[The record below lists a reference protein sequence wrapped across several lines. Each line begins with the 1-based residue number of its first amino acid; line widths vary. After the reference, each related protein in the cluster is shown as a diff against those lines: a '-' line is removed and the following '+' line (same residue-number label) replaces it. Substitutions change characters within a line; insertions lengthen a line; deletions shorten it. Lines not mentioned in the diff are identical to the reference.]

1 MTNEFAKL
9 VVHPNTR
16 RGYAA
21 ERLRRASQIG
31 DVAERQKFLEEAL
44 EKYRAWAL
52 GLGTAPH
59 KVSAD
64 VAMLR
69 CQFFPNPQRR
79 QA

>member
-1 MTNEFAKL
+1 MTAKI

-16 RGYAA
+16 RGFAA
-21 ERLRRASQIG
+21 ERLRRASQIE

-52 GLGTAPH
+52 VLGTAPH

-64 VAMLR
+64 VAILR
-69 CQFFPNPQRR
+69 CSFFPKLQRR
-79 QA
+79 RA